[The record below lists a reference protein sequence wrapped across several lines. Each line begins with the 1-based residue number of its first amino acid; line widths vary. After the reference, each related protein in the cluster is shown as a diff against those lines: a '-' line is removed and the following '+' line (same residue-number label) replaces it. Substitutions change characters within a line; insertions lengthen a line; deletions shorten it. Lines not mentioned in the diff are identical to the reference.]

1 MSRFAHLGADLAV
14 VPGLAAHDAQAL
26 DLTARERPLTPLLR
40 RLLAGHG
47 LAHPPGDRAGDL
59 DVIDGR
65 ENLAQALV
73 LRLLTA
79 RGSLAALGHRDYGS
93 RLHELIGEHK
103 TDTLRNRCRAF
114 VLECVAQ
121 EPRVEDAATELTFE
135 PEREDAASFVFTLGV
150 RPVAGGDPVTLGL
163 ELGL

>member
-1 MSRFAHLGADLAV
+1 MSRFAHLGTDLAV

-26 DLTARERPLTPLLR
+26 DITHAERPLTPLLR
-40 RLLAGHG
+40 RLLAAAGQE
-47 LAHPPGDRAGDL
+47 HPPGAADL
-59 DVIDGR
+59 ATIAER

-73 LRLLTA
+73 LRLLTP
-79 RGSLAALGHRDYGS
+79 RGTLAALGHPGYGS
-93 RLHELIGEHK
+93 RLGELVGRRK
-103 TDTLRNRCRAF
+103 TSSLRALCRAF

-121 EPRVEDAATELTFE
+121 EPRVEDAATELSFDPLQE
-135 PEREDAASFVFTLGV
+135 QVDSFVFVLGV